1 MEPSERTD
9 VYALLR
15 YTLEL
20 YIVSAWQHMGF
31 LPDPATGQTHLALE
45 EAQIAIDCAT
55 FWQENSSRASNQR
68 RQREYERRLRDLKLT
83 FSRSKAKRAR
93 RHNGWA

>member
-1 MEPSERTD
+1 MEPLERTD
-9 VYALLR
+9 VYTLLR

-45 EAQIAIDCAT
+45 EAQIAIDCAD
-55 FWQENSSRASNQR
+55 FLAGKLKPRLEPEE
-68 RQREYERRLRDLKLT
+68 QREYERRT
-83 FSRSKAKRAR
+83 SRPEAELPREAE
-93 RHNGWA
+93 RHAHGGIRWG